1 MFVRASY
8 REFLETPKNLNC
20 LDNPLGGGVPAP
32 VQLATDLRAAVSV
45 YGDFPSN
52 IPVRVMTWG
61 LLAKADA
68 VHPPHTDRPGTATF
82 IAQEHGLKK
91 WDLAFPPKEI
101 YEQEV
106 AIPAAFGADMTRN
119 RNYGRGWQWYSILL
133 DPGSILYVLYTCND
147 VLSLTFPVAL

>member
-8 REFLETPKNLNC
+8 REFLETSKNVNC
-20 LDNPLGGGVPAP
+20 LDNPLGGGVPSP

-45 YGDFPSN
+45 YGEFPSN

-61 LLAKADA
+61 LLAKANA

-82 IAQEHGLKK
+82 VAQEHGLKK
-91 WDLAFPPKEI
+91 WDVAFPPQET

-106 AIPAAFGADMTRN
+106 AIPGAFGVQMAN
-119 RNYGRGWQWYSILL
+119 RNYARGWKWYSILL
-133 DPGSILYVLYTCND
+133 DPGSILYD
-147 VLSLTFPVAL
+147 VYSTHIKMSFH